1 MCLTCCN
8 WEICGNDG
16 QKKTEE
22 ISVRSMSLYP
32 NYFTKTSCFTGIL
45 TSDVLS
51 FAVPSGRWGHAACR
65 LANEKVLVVG
75 GQGEKHQLVKDS
87 LWLLDTSMVTKF
99 VGFINYTQTIPLY
112 LAT

>member
-1 MCLTCCN
+1 MN
-8 WEICGNDG
+8 W
-16 QKKTEE
+16 
-22 ISVRSMSLYP
+22 SLYP
-32 NYFTKTSCFTGIL
+32 NNFTKTSCFTGIL
-45 TSDVLS
+45 TSDMLS

-65 LANEKVLVVG
+65 LDNEKVLVVG

-87 LWLLDTSMVTKF
+87 LWLLDTSMGTKF